1 MFYVYGDTY
10 QSLNW
15 DEYGFRMNIQQ
26 GSLPSSQ
33 VCEVAVKALVAGPF
47 NFPEDVELVSAVYSI
62 SFAKPLLKPVELE
75 IQHCVSLTRED
86 QAQYLSFMIS
96 NKTDAARCHNFD
108 LLEGGEFYPGKR
120 YGKIEQIHFC
130 KTGICKKKSLSPD
143 SRSETKN
150 TTEDRNGN
158 NDNNCIHI

>member
-1 MFYVYGDTY
+1 M
-10 QSLNW
+10 NW
-15 DEYGFRMNIQQ
+15 YEYGFRMNIQQ
-26 GSLPSSQ
+26 GSFPSSQ
-33 VCEVAVKALVAGPF
+33 VCEVAIKALVAGPF

-75 IQHCVSLTRED
+75 IEHCVSLTRED
-86 QAQYLSFMIS
+86 QAEYLSFMIS
-96 NKTDAARCHNFD
+96 NKTDAALCHSFN
-108 LLEGGEFYPGKR
+108 LLEGGEFYPGEK
-120 YGKIEQIHFC
+120 YGKIKRIHFC

-143 SRSETKN
+143 SRSETKS